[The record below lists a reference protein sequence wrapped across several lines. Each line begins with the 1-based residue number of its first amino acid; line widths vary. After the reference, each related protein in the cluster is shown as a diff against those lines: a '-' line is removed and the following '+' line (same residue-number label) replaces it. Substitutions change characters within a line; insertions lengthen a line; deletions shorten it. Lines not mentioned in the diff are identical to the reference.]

1 MADGRTTHMRESALT
16 LPAVTK
22 QRSVKI
28 GAFPFDGDKR
38 KDRQPPAQVFAPMC
52 IRCSWFMWIVS
63 AVFVGDCFTMDDG
76 IG

>member
-1 MADGRTTHMRESALT
+1 MANGRTTHMRESALT

-22 QRSVKI
+22 QRRVKI

-38 KDRQPPAQVFAPMC
+38 KDRQPLEQVFAPMC

>member
-16 LPAVTK
+16 LAAVNK
-22 QRSVKI
+22 QVSVKI
-28 GAFPFDGDKR
+28 GAFPFDGYKR
-38 KDRQPPAQVFAPMC
+38 KDRQPSVQVFAPMC

-63 AVFVGDCFTMDDG
+63 AVFVGDCFTIGDG